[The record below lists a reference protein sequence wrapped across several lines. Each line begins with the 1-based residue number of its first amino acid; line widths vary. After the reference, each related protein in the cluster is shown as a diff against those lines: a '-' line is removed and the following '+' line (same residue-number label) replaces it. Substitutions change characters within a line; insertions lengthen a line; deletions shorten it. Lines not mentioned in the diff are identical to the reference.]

1 MGGTAGRDVRGGRR
15 RHITGDGADGV
26 KMICYERFVGDEE
39 EQGEVLEDGDLGDTV
54 GGNGLERG
62 GQMLTCM
69 RGRK

>member
-1 MGGTAGRDVRGGRR
+1 
-15 RHITGDGADGV
+15 
-26 KMICYERFVGDEE
+26 MIGYERFVGDEE

-62 GQMLTCM
+62 GQMLTCR